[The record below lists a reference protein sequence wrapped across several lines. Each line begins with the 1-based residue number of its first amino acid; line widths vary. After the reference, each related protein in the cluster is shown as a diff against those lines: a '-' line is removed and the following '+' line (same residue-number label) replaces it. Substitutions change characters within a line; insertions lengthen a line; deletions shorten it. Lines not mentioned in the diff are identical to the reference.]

1 MAKNFH
7 LMINGTNFKWE
18 QPLILGS
25 QIKQLGGI
33 EPTAELYL
41 KGKGN
46 QPDVLIADDQQVD
59 LSNPGIEKFVSKD
72 NYNHV
77 IIIVNARECTWEK
90 TQISYDELVILA
102 YGQSAGNM
110 AYTIT
115 YSNGPANN
123 PEGFVVK
130 GQVVDVCN
138 KMNFNVTGTCQ
149 S

>member
-1 MAKNFH
+1 MSKIFH
-7 LMINGTNFKWE
+7 LMINGTNYKWE
-18 QPLILGS
+18 QPLIQGS
-25 QIKQLGGI
+25 QIKQLDGI

-41 KGKGN
+41 KGKGQ

-59 LSNPGIEKFVSKD
+59 LSNPGIEKFYSRD
-72 NYNHV
+72 LHV
-77 IIIVNARECTWEK
+77 VIIVNSRNIVWNK
-90 TQISYDELVILA
+90 TQISYDELIELA
-102 YGQSAGNM
+102 YGHPTGNM

-115 YSNGPANN
+115 YSNGPVEN

-130 GQVVDVCN
+130 GQVVVVCN

>member
-1 MAKNFH
+1 MPKFYH
-7 LMINGTNFKWE
+7 LMINGTNHKWE

-33 EPTAELYL
+33 EPTADLYL
-41 KGKGN
+41 EGKGH
-46 QPDVLIADDQQVD
+46 QPDELIADEQQVN
-59 LSNPGIEKFVSKD
+59 LSNPGIEKFYSREKQV
-72 NYNHV
+72 V
-77 IIIVNARECTWEK
+77 IIVNSREHTWEK
-90 TQISYDELVILA
+90 PDISYDELVVLA
-102 YGQSAGNM
+102 FGNAAGNT

-115 YSNGPANN
+115 YSNGPKQN

-130 GQVVDVCN
+130 GQVVVVCN

>member
-7 LMINGTNFKWE
+7 LMINGTNYKWE
-18 QPLILGS
+18 QPLILGL

-33 EPTAELYL
+33 EPTADLYFD
-41 KGKGN
+41 GKGH
-46 QPDVLIADDQQVD
+46 QPDELIANDQQVD
-59 LSNPGIEKFVSKD
+59 LSTPGIEKFYSKAKQ
-72 NYNHV
+72 V
-77 IIIVNARECTWEK
+77 VIIVNSREHVWEK
-90 TQISYDELVILA
+90 TEISYDELVMLA
-102 YGQSAGNM
+102 FGNAAGNM

-115 YSNGPANN
+115 YSNGPKQN

-130 GQVVDVCN
+130 GQVVVVCN

>member
-1 MAKNFH
+1 MQNFYH
-7 LMINGTNFKWE
+7 LMINGTNYKWE
-18 QPLILGS
+18 HSLISGS
-25 QIKQLGGI
+25 EVKQLGGI
-33 EPTAELYL
+33 EPTAKLYL

-46 QPDVLIADDQQVD
+46 QPDELVADEQQVD

-72 NYNHV
+72 V
-77 IIIVNARECTWEK
+77 RVVIIVNSREHSWEK
-90 TQISYDELVILA
+90 PQISYDELVVLA
-102 YGQSAGNM
+102 FGNVAGNM

-115 YSNGPANN
+115 YSNGPVQN

-130 GQVVDVCN
+130 GQVVVVCN